1 MIVAFAQGIA
11 PMAVIRADSSADG
24 IRLRFSNTP
33 VPELSPA
40 IRNILGLGS
49 SGSGVFARSLPR
61 EPQRAFSS
69 RYSLRR
75 DLNSS
80 IIASWIGSARWRTQ
94 VSAPFPEAGGATMKV
109 CRQG

>member
-24 IRLRFSNTP
+24 IRLSLADQPTPSASIRFSNTP

-49 SGSGVFARSLPR
+49 SGSGVFARSLLGNPSV
-61 EPQRAFSS
+61 PS
-69 RYSLRR
+69 
-75 DLNSS
+75 
-80 IIASWIGSARWRTQ
+80 
-94 VSAPFPEAGGATMKV
+94 PAGIPCVGI
-109 CRQG
+109 